1 MEGTAAAPFSGA
13 PSADPLVAS
22 LSSQW
27 REAGRRRQRRNAAAV
42 AGESSA
48 SAVEGPAICMTRC
61 AAATDDPP
69 EAGGPGGYRS
79 GSVCRA
85 RTGAIGAGRP
95 TRRRR
100 LSRCRAAPG
109 HRPRTTGGRPLR
121 PRANLCR
128 SRLWNWACPPDR
140 KPVPFREGGPS
151 PSGRRTSTSA
161 HLQLDGVGKSLDRG
175 ASARFH
181 RSRGSRDHLPVRAIV

>member
-13 PSADPLVAS
+13 PSADPLTAS

-27 REAGRRRQRRNAAAV
+27 REAGRKRQRRNAAAA

-100 LSRCRAAPG
+100 LSRCRAPPG
-109 HRPRTTGGRPLR
+109 HRPRTAGGRALR
-121 PRANLCR
+121 PCVNGGGIMHHAER
-128 SRLWNWACPPDR
+128 S
-140 KPVPFREGGPS
+140 GGPVAAAQNCATHGPLS
-151 PSGRRTSTSA
+151 VATRGRRCTAWSSMRRFDWRLST
-161 HLQLDGVGKSLDRG
+161 RG
-175 ASARFH
+175 
-181 RSRGSRDHLPVRAIV
+181 